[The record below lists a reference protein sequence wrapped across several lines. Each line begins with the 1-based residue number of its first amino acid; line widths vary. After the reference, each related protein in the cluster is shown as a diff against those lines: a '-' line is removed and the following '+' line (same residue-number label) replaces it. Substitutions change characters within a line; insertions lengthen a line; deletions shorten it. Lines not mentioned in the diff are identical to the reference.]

1 MGELASGYGRRM
13 SFSLRFKDYQKLFH
27 LAKVRNNSPRDY
39 YAFEE
44 FQGELLVRFLKSRGV
59 LFDGCIT
66 LDLGCGLGGYT
77 AALQK
82 GGARVVGLDIAP
94 IHDVGRNLLVSAD
107 GLKTPF
113 AAEQF
118 DLVICASLI
127 EHIPEPVTL
136 LFETLRLLKRNG
148 VLYLSY
154 PPYYSPIGG
163 HQFSPFHLLG
173 ERFAL
178 WIAKRRGVFK
188 GQKWLEEKYPTKP
201 SSFQDAFGTWGL
213 YRLTIED
220 IRKEIQRIPVELL
233 ECSTRWLPI
242 DFSGV
247 PILGEFLTW
256 HVQFLLRKK

>member
-1 MGELASGYGRRM
+1 M
-13 SFSLRFKDYQKLFH
+13 SFSLRFKDYQKLFQ
-27 LAKVRNNSPRDY
+27 LAKARNNSPRDY

-44 FQGELLVRFLKSRGV
+44 FQGELLVRFLKNRGV
-59 LFDGCIT
+59 LFDGCVA

-77 AALQK
+77 VALQK

-94 IHDVGRNLLVSAD
+94 THDVGRNLLVSAD
-107 GLKTPF
+107 GLKAPF

-154 PPYYSPIGG
+154 PPYYSPLGG
-163 HQFSPFHLLG
+163 HQFSPFHLFG

-178 WIAKRRGVFK
+178 WIARQRGLFK
-188 GQKWLEEKYPTKP
+188 EHAWLQEKFPARP
-201 SSFQDAFGTWGL
+201 AAFENAYGSWGL
-213 YRLTIED
+213 YKLTIAKVK
-220 IRKEIQRIPVELL
+220 KEIQKLPVEVI

-242 DFSGV
+242 DFSRV
-247 PILGEFLTW
+247 PVLGEFLTW